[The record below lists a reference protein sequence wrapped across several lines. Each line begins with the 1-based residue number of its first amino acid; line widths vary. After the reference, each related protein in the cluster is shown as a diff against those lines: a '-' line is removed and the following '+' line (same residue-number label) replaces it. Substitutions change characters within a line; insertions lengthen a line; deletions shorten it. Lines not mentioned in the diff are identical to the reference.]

1 MSDESSVPPVKQKL
15 SLEDLAA
22 LQQTAKRFSDGIQ
35 QWSVENKDRIDA
47 AMRSF
52 NQGMAS
58 LGAVIVAAN
67 EKWTKFVED
76 IAPTIKAAVETYQA
90 RIATYPNL
98 SSKIEVLAKN
108 GWFVCLPMLDFHEL
122 DRLAAAELD
131 DEALCAYVEDL
142 YERHFDE
149 FVENVCAEFPERAT
163 IVRQAAQA
171 HVDGNYSLTVP
182 VFFAQADGVCSQ
194 RLQKYI
200 FISGRGNSENIKPV
214 AEAKVEELLGK
225 DGLFEML
232 DLVMWLPFKDKQPVA
247 LTKGTRAT
255 IGYTGLNRND
265 VLHGD
270 SLDYGTKTNSLKAF
284 SMLCHVAALLAAD
297 KIAASEVDS

>member
-1 MSDESSVPPVKQKL
+1 MSDESLAPPEEKKF
-15 SLEDLAA
+15 SLEGLAE
-22 LQQTAKRFSDGIQ
+22 LQLIAKRFGEGVQ
-35 QWSVENKDRIDA
+35 QWSVENQDRINA
-47 AMRSF
+47 AMQAF

-67 EKWTKFVED
+67 EKWGKLIED
-76 IAPTIKAAVETYQA
+76 IVPTIKAAVEAYQA
-90 RIATYPNL
+90 RLATYPKLNP
-98 SSKIEVLAKN
+98 KIDVLAKN

-131 DEALCAYVEDL
+131 EEALCSYVEDL

-149 FVENVCAEFPERAT
+149 FVENICAEFPERAA

-171 HVDGNYSLTVP
+171 HIAGNYALTVP

-200 FISGRGNSENIKPV
+200 FISGRGNSENIMPV
-214 AEAKVEELLGK
+214 AEAKVAELLDK
-225 DGLFEML
+225 EGLFEML

-270 SLDYGTKTNSLKAF
+270 ALDYGTKTNSLKAF
-284 SMLCHVAALLAAD
+284 SMLSHVTALLASD
-297 KIAASEVDS
+297 KIAAINGDS

>member
-1 MSDESSVPPVKQKL
+1 MTKAIKQSDTPPEKQKL

-35 QWSVENKDRIDA
+35 QWSIENRDRIDA
-47 AMRSF
+47 AIQAF
-52 NQGMAS
+52 NQGMAG
-58 LGAVIVAAN
+58 LGAIIVAAN
-67 EKWTKFVED
+67 EKWAKH
-76 IAPTIKAAVETYQA
+76 IAPIIKAAVETYQA
-90 RIATYPNL
+90 RLAAYPKL
-98 SSKIEVLAKN
+98 SLKIDVLAKN

-131 DEALCAYVEDL
+131 DEALCSYVEDL

-149 FVENVCAEFPERAT
+149 FVENICNEFPERAA

-171 HVDGNYSLTVP
+171 HIAGNYALTVP

-200 FISGRGNSENIKPV
+200 FMSGRDNRENIMPV
-214 AEAKVEELLGK
+214 AEAKVAELLDK
-225 DGLFEML
+225 EGLFEVL
-232 DLVMWLPFKDKQPVA
+232 DLVMWLPFKDKPPVA
-247 LTKGTRAT
+247 LTKGKRET

-284 SMLCHVAALLAAD
+284 SMLSHVAALLAAD
-297 KIAASEVDS
+297 KIAASEGAS